1 MDEKY
6 FIKNSLFIITCTL
19 ILFFYISI
27 NFPLTCQEECNFSI
41 AKGENLKSISDRLK
55 NEKFI
60 SSSMLFQFYVKMK
73 GQQKNIKAGDY
84 LFIEHITIVNITEI
98 ITDGKLAQNNNFL
111 ILEGETML
119 EIEENL
125 KEDGLI
131 NESSLLKDWKIEDF
145 LEKNIQIFFL
155 KFLQALH

>member
-41 AKGENLKSISDRLK
+41 AKGENLKSIADRLK
-55 NEKFI
+55 NQKFVF
-60 SSSMLFQFYVKMK
+60 SSVLFQSYVKMK

-84 LFIEHITIVNITEI
+84 PFTPFRDESLAGFTTHLSIVNITKI
-98 ITDGKLAQNNNFL
+98 ITDGKLAQNNNNFL

-125 KEDGLI
+125 KEKGLI
-131 NESSLLKDWKIEDF
+131 NESSSLK
-145 LEKNIQIFFL
+145 N
-155 KFLQALH
+155 